1 MSTPIR
7 RTRSPC
13 CARAASGPTSAVLPR
28 SAMNS
33 RRLMEASPPAET
45 SEQLRLSHRGPR
57 SVHHSKFRGQCLS
70 WVKPRPLAQRPYV
83 SFRQLRT

>member
-1 MSTPIR
+1 MLASRSTLPAAVDISTPRRRIR
-7 RTRSPC
+7 WAC

-45 SEQLRLSHRGPR
+45 SEQLRLSHRALCITANSRPMSQLGPDCVETR
-57 SVHHSKFRGQCLS
+57 
-70 WVKPRPLAQRPYV
+70 
-83 SFRQLRT
+83 